1 MYQGVF
7 ILISNYK
14 LQITGYKL
22 KNKMN
27 NESGLAKLCSEK

>member
-22 KNKMN
+22 KKMN